1 MDRRVRTVAAFAIT
15 FLILAIACFFG
26 SNAWKDYLI
35 TSSGNRVIKE
45 VRVGGGIA
53 CSVNG
58 VVGPPSY
65 SVYDIGKSGV
75 PIPNTKDLNMIHAIM
90 KYVHPSTLR
99 FAYLDTMMVV
109 YDSYTQGEVC
119 SGGAP
124 YFVLNAGC
132 NEFYADTD
140 RPFNTISGGE
150 MGCTFAPRPWIP
162 NDPGAGKIPW
172 SAYDNSH

>member
-1 MDRRVRTVAAFAIT
+1 VS
-15 FLILAIACFFG
+15 LLLLIACFVG
-26 SNAWKDYLI
+26 ANAWKNYLI
-35 TSSGNRVIKE
+35 YRSEYRIIKD
-45 VRVGGGIA
+45 VHVGGGIA

-58 VVGPPSY
+58 EVGPPSY
-65 SVYDIGKSGV
+65 SVYDIGKPGV
-75 PIPNTKDLNMIHAIM
+75 PIPNTKDLDMIHAIM

-99 FAYLDTMMVV
+99 FAYLETMMVV

-124 YFVLNAGC
+124 YFVLNGGC

-140 RPFNTISGGE
+140 RPFNTIGGGD

-162 NDPGAGKIPW
+162 NDPGTGKIPW